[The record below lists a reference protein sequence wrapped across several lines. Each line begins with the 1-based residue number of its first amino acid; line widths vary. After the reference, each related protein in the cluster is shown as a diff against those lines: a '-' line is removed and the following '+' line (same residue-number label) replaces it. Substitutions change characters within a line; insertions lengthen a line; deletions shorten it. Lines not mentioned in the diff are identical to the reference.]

1 MKAFFKV
8 TNLDKVLDH
17 ASDLSH
23 VNREKIDLNKTVG
36 RILGKDI
43 VSEVDLPGFTRST
56 MDGYAVDASSTFG
69 ASEGNPVYLNVSG
82 TVNMGESPSFS
93 VGSQEAAKISTGGML
108 PHGTNSVVMVEHTEI
123 IDDTTI
129 EVYRS
134 VAPGQHVIEK
144 DEDFKKEEVILPKGL
159 RLRPQETGLLAA
171 FGNKFVEVY
180 KKPVVGIISTGNEIV
195 PIDVQPK
202 PGHIRDVNSYS
213 LSGLVTCAGGIPV
226 NFGIIKDNFDD
237 LRNICAKSLE
247 NSDMVLVSGGSS
259 VGTHD
264 FTIDVINSLPGANI
278 LVHGIAISP
287 GKPTILAEIGGKA
300 VWGLPG
306 QVVSAMVVFEIVV
319 KPFIKHIS
327 GLKKEHDIQHRI
339 PAILSRGIS
348 SVQGRVDYVRV
359 RLVLKD
365 NILVA
370 EPVLGKSGLINT
382 MVKADGLIK
391 IGINTEG
398 LDQGSKVLVI
408 PLS

>member
-8 TNLDKVLDH
+8 TNLDKVLEH
-17 ASDLSH
+17 ASTLST
-23 VNREKIDLNKTVG
+23 VNTEKIDLKETVG
-36 RILGKDI
+36 RILCGDI

-69 ASEGNPVYLNVSG
+69 ASEGNPVYLTVSG
-82 TVNMGESPSFS
+82 IVDTGESPSFL

-108 PHGTNSVVMVEHTEI
+108 PHGTNSVVMVEYTEV

-144 DEDFKKEEVILPKGL
+144 DEDFRKMDVILPKGL
-159 RLRPQETGLLAA
+159 RLRPQEMGLLAA

-180 KKPVVGIISTGNEIV
+180 KKPVVGILSTGNEVV
-195 PIDVQPK
+195 PIDVQPN
-202 PGHIRDVNSYS
+202 PGQIRDVNSYS
-213 LSGLVTCAGGIPV
+213 LSGLVKCAGGIPV
-226 NFGIIKDNFDD
+226 NFGIIKDDFDD
-237 LRNICAKSLE
+237 LRNTCAKALE
-247 NSDMVLVSGGSS
+247 DSDMVLVSGGSS
-259 VGTHD
+259 VGAHD
-264 FTIDVINSLPGANI
+264 FTLDMINSLPGAKT

-287 GKPTILAEIGGKA
+287 GKPTILAKVGSKA

-327 GLKKEHDIQHRI
+327 GLKKENDIQHRI
-339 PAILSRGIS
+339 PATLSRGVS
-348 SVQGRVDYVRV
+348 SVQGRVDYMRV